1 MFVTLAVCER
11 DRERLERL
19 RALVTDLTIQENL
32 EVQVYWL
39 FGDNQRDKLHQYAP
53 CLNLALISL
62 DLPDALDMGRAL
74 YADNPDCYILY
85 YKQEGCDLAPT
96 LCTRPVAFHAGAVDC
111 PALRSKLTDICREL
125 WSRRSFFRYESKSA
139 LCLLPYGSIQ
149 YAESDYKYVLLH
161 LTRGAPLRLF
171 AKLDDIQKKLDSP
184 RFLRVHKSYLIN
196 LQHIQ
201 GVDKTNRCILLCGG
215 GSIPISKSYYERTLA
230 ALRA

>member
-1 MFVTLAVCER
+1 MLDVLLNCPPISIHAPRVGSD
-11 DRERLERL
+11 DRI
-19 RALVTDLTIQENL
+19 D
-32 EVQVYWL
+32 VYKR
-39 FGDNQRDKLHQYAP
+39 Q
-53 CLNLALISL
+53 
-62 DLPDALDMGRAL
+62 
-74 YADNPDCYILY
+74 
-85 YKQEGCDLAPT
+85 APT